1 MLSNLKTAGRASR
14 GGVQRQLPVLLNE
27 QGQPAATRADRD
39 KLRLSHFGQQECGDT
54 ITTSDFLL
62 MPHKPVAVDETLEWK
77 LSVSSSCASCSVMPC
92 SPIHLDGRGG
102 SSAFLLLPRSPKL
115 GERGS
120 AWLVSP
126 SSSSVWVPSW
136 MAWVPPKYAC
146 CHASSATKVWTAG
159 PIASPP
165 MKGTFTRS
173 PSLSLSLSLGSLSA
187 CVL

>member
-1 MLSNLKTAGRASR
+1 MDAVEPASPVRLRAGVRILSFPSLRGLVGELSWLFSPNAAAVHGTVVASAVSS
-14 GGVQRQLPVLLNE
+14 GIVGSGSV
-27 QGQPAATRADRD
+27 AISATSPKSAR
-39 KLRLSHFGQQECGDT
+39 
-54 ITTSDFLL
+54 
-62 MPHKPVAVDETLEWK
+62 K

-115 GERGS
+115 GERGF